1 MEESSSAPVVAV
13 VPLPTKWQMNQPRK
27 PVPFGRRAGVPVGGG
42 GGASPP
48 APPASAPPPP
58 PPSSGEEGRGLTSHL
73 ESWIERV
80 GLVLA
85 PREHFVR
92 VAALHALYAEDRDAD
107 PDLPSDDPPVPLE
120 TFSSVVGQ
128 VLRRAF
134 PPADLADV
142 RARRRKGMLAVTCE
156 RLPATRL
163 NWPPKRTDR
172 KARRL
177 ERYGPRDPERSR
189 DVLPN
194 EGPTYARYVNEMLR
208 LGCAPELLRLRL
220 FPDAKELTETFAVHE
235 AVRSRLG
242 GAYPLTDDTVTL
254 VAVGDGNTPRT
265 AALFAFLTRWHCVS
279 IDPEMAP
286 WREWRARKLVAGPE
300 GADSPGDGDGDGD
313 EGDGDGDG
321 DGRWGG
327 VRRLS
332 AFRRKM
338 QEVTV
343 DCDRAVLVL
352 VHAHVSLAD
361 CLAGVR
367 TRTGQCAAVIM
378 PCCNWYASMRHPD
391 GASAPTA
398 RYDDP
403 AVVSPHRE
411 VRVFETLPCGVSA
424 RFGGGGEESQA
435 VACGACDG

>member
-1 MEESSSAPVVAV
+1 MKTSSSAPVVTI
-13 VPLPTKWQMNQPRK
+13 VPLPTKWQANQPRK
-27 PVPFGRRAGVPVGGG
+27 PVPFGRRAGAVGGG
-42 GGASPP
+42 GGAASPP
-48 APPASAPPPP
+48 APPVAPPTP

-73 ESWIERV
+73 EAWIERV
-80 GLVLA
+80 GLVPA
-85 PREHFVR
+85 PPEHFVR

-107 PDLPSDDPPVPLE
+107 PDIPPGDPPVPLE

-128 VLRRAF
+128 VIRRAF

-172 KARRL
+172 KARKL

-208 LGCAPELLRLRL
+208 LGCAPELMRLRL
-220 FPDAKELTETFAVHE
+220 FPDAKELTETFAVHQ

-242 GAYPLTDDTVTL
+242 ASYPKTDEGVTL

-279 IDPEMAP
+279 IDPEIVP
-286 WREWRARKLVAGPE
+286 WREWRARKLVAGPSSSAVE
-300 GADSPGDGDGDGD
+300 DEDEDDGDDGN
-313 EGDGDGDG
+313 
-321 DGRWGG
+321 WGG
-327 VRRLS
+327 IRRLS

-367 TRTGQCAAVIM
+367 TRTGECAAVIM

-391 GASAPTA
+391 GKTPPTA
-398 RYDDP
+398 NYDDP

-411 VRVFETLPCGVSA
+411 VRVFETLPCRVSE
-424 RFGGGGEESQA
+424 RFGAREKESRA
-435 VACGACDG
+435 VVCGACDG

>member
-1 MEESSSAPVVAV
+1 MVTI
-13 VPLPTKWQMNQPRK
+13 VPLPTKWQANQPRK
-27 PVPFGRRAGVPVGGG
+27 PVPFGRRAGAVGGG
-42 GGASPP
+42 GGAASPP
-48 APPASAPPPP
+48 APPVAPPTP

-73 ESWIERV
+73 EAWIERV
-80 GLVLA
+80 GLVPA
-85 PREHFVR
+85 PPEHFVR

-107 PDLPSDDPPVPLE
+107 PDIPPGDPPVPLE

-128 VLRRAF
+128 VIRRAF

-172 KARRL
+172 KARKL

-208 LGCAPELLRLRL
+208 LGCAPELMRLRL
-220 FPDAKELTETFAVHE
+220 FPDAKELTETFAVHQ

-242 GAYPLTDDTVTL
+242 ASYPKTDEGVTL

-279 IDPEMAP
+279 IDPEIVP
-286 WREWRARKLVAGPE
+286 WREWRARKLVAGPSSSAVE
-300 GADSPGDGDGDGD
+300 DEDEDDGDDGN
-313 EGDGDGDG
+313 
-321 DGRWGG
+321 WGG
-327 VRRLS
+327 IRRLS

-367 TRTGQCAAVIM
+367 TRTGECAAVIM

-391 GASAPTA
+391 GKTPPTA
-398 RYDDP
+398 NYDDP

-411 VRVFETLPCGVSA
+411 VRVFETLPCRVSE
-424 RFGGGGEESQA
+424 RFGAREKESRA
-435 VACGACDG
+435 VVCGACDG